1 MPAACLP
8 PRYPWLFRLLVQSLE
23 QKLGSRARRGR
34 VLAGNQLAV
43 LDRVNAPVLDLG
55 EDGAE
60 AHQLVLDEEGDK
72 LRQAHRF
79 FLAIGETGHVL
90 AVDERLAFRSL
101 DMAQHAGGVADQGD
115 VLAGGEEG
123 FDQLDRVLVFR
134 EVPHRTM
141 AAWIEDSV
149 VVFLFYAIEAQGLVE
164 LGFGIGVLLEATGDD
179 GLKAGVL
186 ALGIERRAAALR

>member
-55 EDGAE
+55 EDCAE
-60 AHQLVLDEEGDK
+60 AHQLVLDEEGYH
-72 LRQAHRF
+72 LRQAGRVAKKRNGF
-79 FLAIGETGHVL
+79 AGSE
-90 AVDERLAFRSL
+90 ER
-101 DMAQHAGGVADQGD
+101 
-115 VLAGGEEG
+115 

-134 EVPHRTM
+134 EIPHRAM
-141 AAWIEDSV
+141 AARIEDGV
-149 VVFLFYAIEAQGLVE
+149 VVFLSHTVEAQRLVE
-164 LGFGIGVLLEATGDD
+164 LSFGVRVLLEPTRDV

-186 ALGIERRAAALR
+186 ALGVERRAAALRGWRRG